1 MIGLAAVDAA
11 AAAAAVDAAVV
22 VRLSCLPVSYDSLLY
37 ARVGRGQ

>member
-1 MIGLAAVDAA
+1 MIGLAAVD